1 MVGSEATS
9 HDRSAKFT
17 LKNTTEPIDP
27 DVWDLLRSWAR
38 WCITEIG
45 PDIVRAKEARDA
57 MRAGLRTRAEPGD
70 RTRFAIDG
78 RLQGRPW
85 TDAID
90 YYEVDQLVQHLATA
104 CAIVVAAMTGMRSM
118 ELRSLTRGCCRRI
131 DRGPGRPPGYEVSD
145 RAFKR
150 ADSEG
155 NAVLRGQLREHS
167 WWGVPPLPE
176 AIAMAERLHDD
187 DILFPASI
195 FRGKL
200 DRPVSSRSLNRCV
213 QEFIAWSNA
222 TARQMGLS
230 GAVIDEDPAG
240 PITTRRFRRT
250 IARAIQR
257 RPESLY
263 RRPESLYRQ
272 PESPY
277 HRPESLPK

>member
-9 HDRSAKFT
+9 RDRSAKFT
-17 LKNTTEPIDP
+17 LKNRIEPIDP
-27 DVWDLLRSWAR
+27 DVWDRLRSWAG

-78 RLQGRPW
+78 RIQGRPW
-85 TDAID
+85 ADAID
-90 YYEVDQLVQHLATA
+90 YYEVDHLVQHLATA
-104 CAIVVAAMTGMRSM
+104 CAIVVAAVTGMRGY
-118 ELRSLTRGCCRRI
+118 ELQSLTRGCCRRI
-131 DRGPGRPPGYEVSD
+131 DRGPGKPPGYEVWC
-145 RAFKR
+145 RALKWV
-150 ADSEG
+150 DSEG
-155 NAVLRGQLREHS
+155 NAVLRGQLREHP
-167 WWGVPPLPE
+167 WWVVPPLPE

-200 DRPVSSRSLNRCV
+200 DRPVSSWSLNRCV

-230 GAVIDEDPAG
+230 GSVIDEDPAG
-240 PITTRRFRRT
+240 PITMSRFRLTTARDIYRRT
-250 IARAIQR
+250 
-257 RPESLY
+257 ESLY
-263 RRPESLYRQ
+263 RR